1 MSQDQGTKLEGLF
14 VSGQIHWASIDDKLT
29 DVATQMSIAGGTLLK
44 IEENTGANARS
55 AAAILDEMK
64 KMIRDGIKVK

>member
-1 MSQDQGTKLEGLF
+1 
-14 VSGQIHWASIDDKLT
+14 
-29 DVATQMSIAGGTLLK
+29 MSIAGGTLLK
-44 IEENTGANARS
+44 IEENTGSNARS